1 MRLTTAIIQDIRFQF
16 RHGFY
21 YVYAILSA
29 MYIIVLH
36 FLPDPIVYPT
46 LTLILFTDICTLGF
60 FFIGAIILLERGQ
73 NITESLFVTPLRLA
87 EYLLSKSVSFLI
99 LSMLST
105 LVVLLGAS
113 IPIQDYFW
121 FIWGLILSSTIYTLF
136 GIIFATKAKHVNDY
150 FVRALGMGL
159 LISLPLIGHLGLF
172 DTPLF
177 YLFPTKATLILLD
190 VIGKVYSL
198 PEKLYAGISL
208 FFWTLIL
215 AYLAYYRFEKHVRH
229 PA

>member
-1 MRLTTAIIQDIRFQF
+1 MRLTTAISQDMRFQF

-21 YVYAILSA
+21 YVYAILSV
-29 MYIIVLH
+29 MYIVVLR
-36 FLPDPIVYPT
+36 FLPDEMVHSA

-73 NITESLFVTPLRLA
+73 NITESLFVTPLRLS
-87 EYLLSKSVSFLI
+87 EYLLSKSISFLI
-99 LSMLST
+99 LSTLSALIV
-105 LVVLLGAS
+105 LVGAA
-113 IPIQDYFW
+113 IPVQNFLW
-121 FIWGLILSSTIYTLF
+121 FIWGLILSSVIYTLF
-136 GIIFATKAKHVNDY
+136 GIVFATKAKHVNDY

-159 LISLPLIGHLGLF
+159 FISLPLLGHLGLF

-177 YLFPTKATLILLD
+177 YLFPTKSTLILLD
-190 VIGKVYSL
+190 VIGNAYSL
-198 PEKLYAGISL
+198 TAKLYAAISL
-208 FFWTLIL
+208 LLWTLVF